1 MSLNTSPRRIL
12 TIDDNDAI
20 HGDFKKILMNGA
32 TPAVAKLADA
42 KSLLFGPKKP
52 ALTVTGAA
60 RDARPTFEVDS
71 ALQGEEGLAKLEIA
85 LREGRPY
92 SIASVDMRMPPGW
105 DGLQTIQKLWACD
118 PDLQVVICSAFSD
131 YSWDDISAQLGL
143 TDRLLILKKPFDPA
157 EVAQIATALSE
168 KWALRSEAKLKM
180 EEVEKMVVE
189 RTQQLTQLALHDKLT
204 GLGNRALFSERLTK
218 AVERAK
224 VESTYEFAV
233 LFFDFDRFKV
243 INDSLG
249 HEAGDRVLQGI
260 GERLT
265 AALKLAGPIGGDSLA
280 CRLGGDEFT
289 ILIDGIRGHFNPITF
304 VEQLMPLLS
313 QPYSLAGRNV
323 FCTASVGV
331 TTSDA
336 QYTTADAALRDA
348 DTAMYHAKAA
358 GKARYVVFDRR
369 MHEEANAKLELE
381 NDLRQALALGQL
393 ESYYQ
398 PIVSLHTA
406 TIHGFEALVCW
417 NHPTRGLI
425 APLDFIP
432 CAEEI
437 GSIVP
442 MGYWILRQACEQ
454 LREWQQR
461 FPELVGLT
469 MSVNLS
475 RKQAGD
481 TELLSQLDS
490 VLRQTQIQPAS
501 LTLEI
506 TESALMTDPVAAI
519 GAFRAIRERGVG
531 LHLDDFGTGHSSLS
545 SLHQFPLNGVKID
558 RSFIKSCTDRRDYA
572 AVVQAIVN
580 LARHLRLDVI
590 VEGIETLDQVTLLQS
605 MDCDFA
611 QGVSFWQADDRCGGD
626 GAACEAASGAG
637 DCCVSRG
644 LRRTHGSPHITMPP
658 STISTCPV
666 T

>member
-1 MSLNTSPRRIL
+1 MSLDTSPRRIL

-42 KSLLFGPKKP
+42 KSLLFGNKKP
-52 ALTVTGAA
+52 AATTGDAA
-60 RDARPTFEVDS
+60 RDVRPTFEVES
-71 ALQGEEGLAKLEIA
+71 ALQGEEGLAKLELA

-92 SIASVDMRMPPGW
+92 SVAFVDMRMPPGW
-105 DGLQTIQKLWACD
+105 DGLQTIQKLWARD

-157 EVAQIATALSE
+157 EVTQIATALSE
-168 KWALRSEAKLKM
+168 KWALRREAKLKM
-180 EEVEKMVVE
+180 EDLEKMVAE
-189 RTQQLTQLALHDKLT
+189 RTQQLTKLALHDKLT
-204 GLGNRALFSERLTK
+204 GLGNRALLNDRLTK

-224 VESTYEFAV
+224 NESTYEFAV
-233 LFFDFDRFKV
+233 LFFDFDRFKI

-265 AALKLAGPIGGDSLA
+265 AALKLAGSIVGDSLA

-289 ILIDGIRGHFNPITF
+289 ILIDGVRGHFNPTAF

-313 QPYSLAGRNV
+313 QPYSITGRNV

-331 TTSDA
+331 TTSEARYD
-336 QYTTADAALRDA
+336 TADAALRDA

-381 NDLRQALALGQL
+381 NDLRQALTLGQL
-393 ESYYQ
+393 ELYYQ

-406 TIHGFEALVCW
+406 TIHGFEALVRW

-437 GSIVP
+437 GHIVP

-454 LREWQQR
+454 LRIWQQQ
-461 FPELVGLT
+461 FPEFTGLT

-475 RKQAGD
+475 RKQAND
-481 TELLSQLDS
+481 PELLNQLDS
-490 VLRQTQIQPAS
+490 ALQQTQILPAT
-501 LTLEI
+501 LNLEI
-506 TESALMTDPVAAI
+506 TESALMTDPIAAI
-519 GAFRAIRERGVG
+519 TALRAIRERGVG

-558 RSFIKSCTDRRDYA
+558 RSFIKSCSDRRDYA
-572 AVVQAIVN
+572 AVVNAIVN

-590 VEGIETLDQVTLLQS
+590 VEGIETIDQVTLLQA

-611 QGVSFWQADDRCGGD
+611 QGYHFGRPMTVTDATAFLAAPQATMAL
-626 GAACEAASGAG
+626 AA
-637 DCCVSRG
+637 
-644 LRRTHGSPHITMPP
+644 
-658 STISTCPV
+658 
-666 T
+666 